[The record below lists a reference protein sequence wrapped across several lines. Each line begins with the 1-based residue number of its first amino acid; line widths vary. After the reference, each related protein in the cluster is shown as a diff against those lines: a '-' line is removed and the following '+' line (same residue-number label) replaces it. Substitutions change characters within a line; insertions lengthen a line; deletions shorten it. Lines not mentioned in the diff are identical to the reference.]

1 MKDSTLRGYAGTMVL
16 SMFDIVLHTGVEH
29 PDIWWVVVPS
39 LLAFLAGIGVK
50 SMTGDGASARLIDEV
65 DDC

>member
-1 MKDSTLRGYAGTMVL
+1 
-16 SMFDIVLHTGVEH
+16 MFDIVLHTGVEH

-39 LLAFLAGIGVK
+39 LLTFLAGIGIK
-50 SMTGDGASARLIDEV
+50 SVTGTETSARVIDEV